1 MNEVKKLIPKKDIK
15 VCMYS
20 SYIFQ
25 LRFYVTSERDLLC
38 WKGGGILSSL
48 NYFKSMWILKKV
60 LYLY

>member
-15 VCMYS
+15 
-20 SYIFQ
+20 
-25 LRFYVTSERDLLC
+25 LRFYVTSERDQLC

-60 LYLY
+60 K